1 MNVDS
6 VYQSKEARPP
16 LPFFEDHS
24 YIFAAGGL
32 TNVRDTSTSMYF
44 QMTFHLLSMLV
55 NP

>member
-24 YIFAAGGL
+24 YIFAAGGF
-32 TNVRDTSTSMYF
+32 TDTSMYF
-44 QMTFHLLSMLV
+44 QITFHLLSMLV
-55 NP
+55 NQ